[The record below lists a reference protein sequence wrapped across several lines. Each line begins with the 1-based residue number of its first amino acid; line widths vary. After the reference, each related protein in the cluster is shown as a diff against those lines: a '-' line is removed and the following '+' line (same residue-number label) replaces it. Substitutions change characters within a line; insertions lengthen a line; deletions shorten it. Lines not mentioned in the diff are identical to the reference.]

1 MLAQA
6 EAADTAAET
15 RDRAAEARDAA
26 TDRHEQ
32 AAGSGDGTGCH
43 DRAASSL
50 DQAHSGRDRDLA
62 TKHRADLLAS
72 HDRAS

>member
-1 MLAQA
+1 MFAQA

-32 AAGSGDGTGCH
+32 AAGSGDGTRCH